1 MHFPSSGPIS
11 QNNSNS
17 HLTQSNFV
25 VCESR
30 MPSGVVRIINMN
42 CSPRQNFS
50 LRVGVA
56 RGPVVAGVVG
66 GSKPQYDIWGNTVNV
81 ASRMET
87 TGHMARIQV
96 GRYIDKYF
104 VIFLLFS
111 YNSFCSSIALS
122 SFYIKRHHL
131 ACFDIWL
138 N

>member
-1 MHFPSSGPIS
+1 M
-11 QNNSNS
+11 
-17 HLTQSNFV
+17 
-25 VCESR
+25 
-30 MPSGVVRIINMN
+30 
-42 CSPRQNFS
+42 
-50 LRVGVA
+50 GVA

-111 YNSFCSSIALS
+111 YNTICQALINPPRVQ
-122 SFYIKRHHL
+122 FQRRH
-131 ACFDIWL
+131 F
-138 N
+138 

>member
-17 HLTQSNFV
+17 QLTQSNFV

-30 MPSGVVRIINMN
+30 MPSGVLLIINMN

-96 GRYIDKYF
+96 GRYKDKYF

-111 YNSFCSSIALS
+111 YSFCSSIALS

>member
-1 MHFPSSGPIS
+1 M
-11 QNNSNS
+11 
-17 HLTQSNFV
+17 
-25 VCESR
+25 
-30 MPSGVVRIINMN
+30 
-42 CSPRQNFS
+42 
-50 LRVGVA
+50 GVA

-111 YNSFCSSIALS
+111 YSFCSSIALS